1 MRAGRRLPRPS
12 LCTANRGAGWTR
24 LGAAVSSGKWP
35 QPRTASR
42 VQALTLSIAFAEQ
55 ITLWLSVP
63 KEGKGTNSVQASS
76 HSFTIARYM
85 LSHAS
90 ANS

>member
-1 MRAGRRLPRPS
+1 M
-12 LCTANRGAGWTR
+12 
-24 LGAAVSSGKWP
+24 
-35 QPRTASR
+35 
-42 VQALTLSIAFAEQ
+42 TLSIAFAEQ